1 MRDLLRRVLRR
12 ATTTLLQPLEDQA
25 RARQRELITRI
36 GRLEK
41 RMDSALAK
49 GQERMDSALAKG
61 QAESRLLAARIDAG
75 RARPSRLS
83 RRRIAPNA
91 SGDSG
96 AAKAF
101 HPSPASTTPF
111 PQDLA
116 TLTACSV
123 CGHGEWTAVCEYNRF
138 LLTGAAPD
146 EEAARAD
153 YALCHHCGVVFARR
167 RPVGARFRAL
177 VDQFEETIGRPVTV
191 GHGPKLLSSRR
202 LSESDVEKLK
212 ARAAHPVFVSEVPRV
227 RDRGHL
233 PQLLRDRLAVA
244 AHIEILGSLLTLQ
257 APRVLEIRPR
267 FGAIGA
273 SLRRLYGGETAALP
287 LFEVQQVIV
296 REVYGTRADHL
307 LDYDRL
313 SIPYDGRFDLV
324 VANHLLTHA
333 VHPDEALGVIR
344 EKLNPG
350 GHLYLYNEPD
360 EAEFLETGKSI
371 FNTLNPFHLQTF
383 DGASLARVLQS
394 AGFEPVFIGHHQDN
408 CIALARA
415 ASTPVAWDPI
425 STTELANRVTQYA
438 RVRDRGILMLPER
451 LRARF
456 ASEWD
461 AVVERG
467 FAAKFVDFDGNG
479 QLRLVKKEQ

>member
-1 MRDLLRRVLRR
+1 MKDLLRRVLRR

-25 RARQRELITRI
+25 RARQRELIARQRELMARI
-36 GRLEK
+36 QRLEK

-49 GQERMDSALAKG
+49 A
-61 QAESRLLAARIDAG
+61 QAENRLLAARIDAV
-75 RARPSRLS
+75 RVAPSKLS
-83 RRRIAPNA
+83 RRRIPRIT
-91 SGDSG
+91 SGDGG
-96 AAKAF
+96 ASKAF
-101 HPSPASTTPF
+101 QPLPASTTPF
-111 PQDLA
+111 PQDLT

-123 CGHGEWTAVCEYNRF
+123 CGQGEWTAVCEYNRF

-177 VDQFEETIGRPVTV
+177 VDQFEETIGRTVTA

-202 LSESDVEKLK
+202 LSESDVATLK
-212 ARAAHPVFVSEVPRV
+212 ARAAQPVFVSEVPRV

-233 PQLLRDRLAVA
+233 PQLMRDRLAVA
-244 AHIEILGSLLTLQ
+244 AHIEILGSLLTLR

-313 SIPYDGRFDLV
+313 AIPYEGRFDLV

-333 VHPDEALGVIR
+333 VHPDEALSVIR

-383 DGASLARVLQS
+383 DGASLGRALQS

-408 CIALARA
+408 CIALARG
-415 ASTPVAWDPI
+415 ASTPVAWEPI
-425 STTELANRVTQYA
+425 STTELANRVAQYA

-479 QLRLVKKEQ
+479 QLRLVKKEK